1 MSTGITMKDK
11 IKMTL
16 VRKHMSQKELA
27 KSLGCSPT
35 SLSNRLKC
43 GRFTYQELE
52 EIAQAMGC
60 QLRLEFVDVV
70 TTNIQ
75 E

>member
-1 MSTGITMKDK
+1 MPTGTTIKDK
-11 IKMTL
+11 IKITL

-27 KSLGCSPT
+27 KHLGCSPN

-60 QLRLEFVDVV
+60 QLRLEFEDVV

-75 E
+75 D